1 MEAAKLLVAS
11 TNRGKVREIQACL
24 SGLLL
29 EIQTLAD
36 IPALPAYPE
45 EGRTFLENARGKSL
59 YYSQAG
65 ETLVLAEDSG
75 LEIAALSGAPG
86 VFSARFSGEAATDKT
101 NIEKV
106 LDLLRDVPPERRQ
119 ARFVCCA
126 VLSQGGQV
134 ITEITGTVG
143 GLITRETRGEAGFGY
158 DPIFFY
164 PPLDKTFG
172 QMPPQEK
179 NSVSHRGKALTGL
192 RVFLMQYLADR
203 A

>member
-1 MEAAKLLVAS
+1 MEAIKLLVAS
-11 TNRGKVREIQACL
+11 TNRGKVREIQASL

-29 EIQTLAD
+29 EIQTLTD
-36 IPALPAYPE
+36 IPALSPYPE
-45 EGRTFLENARGKSL
+45 EGRSFSENARGKSL
-59 YYSQAG
+59 YYSRAG
-65 ETLVLAEDSG
+65 EALILAEDSG
-75 LEIAALSGAPG
+75 LEIAALAGAPG
-86 VFSARFSGEAATDKT
+86 VFSARFSGEAATDET

-106 LDLLRDVPPERRQ
+106 LGLMRDVPPEKRQ

-126 VLSQGGQV
+126 VLSQRERV
-134 ITEITGTVG
+134 ITEFTGTAE
-143 GLITRETRGEAGFGY
+143 GLITREKRGEAGFGY

-172 QMPPQEK
+172 QMLPQEK

-192 RVFLMQYLADR
+192 RAFLERYLAGQ

>member
-1 MEAAKLLVAS
+1 MEAIKLLVAS
-11 TNRGKVREIQACL
+11 TNRGKVREIQASL

-36 IPALPAYPE
+36 IPALSPYPE
-45 EGRTFLENARGKSL
+45 EGRTFSENARGKSL
-59 YYSQAG
+59 YYSRAG
-65 ETLVLAEDSG
+65 EALILAEDSG
-75 LEIAALSGAPG
+75 LEIAALAGAPG
-86 VFSARFSGEAATDKT
+86 VFSARFSGEAATDET

-106 LDLLRDVPPERRQ
+106 LGLMRDVPPERRQ

-126 VLSQGGQV
+126 VLSQRERV
-134 ITEITGTVG
+134 ITEFTGTAE
-143 GLITRETRGEAGFGY
+143 GLITREKRGEAGFGY

-172 QMPPQEK
+172 QMLPQEK
-179 NSVSHRGKALTGL
+179 NSVSHRGKALAGL
-192 RVFLMQYLADR
+192 RAFLERYLAGQ